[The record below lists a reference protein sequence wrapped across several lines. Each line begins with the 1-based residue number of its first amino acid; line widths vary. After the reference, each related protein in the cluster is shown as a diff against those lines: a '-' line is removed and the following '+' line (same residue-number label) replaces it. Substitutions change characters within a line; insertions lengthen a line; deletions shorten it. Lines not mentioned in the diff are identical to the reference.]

1 MSQATRSASRCKG
14 EVAREAGGRGSTV
27 RFSRTKEMTARAQHL
42 RHDPTYVERKLWQK
56 LRRNQPE
63 NLSFRRQH
71 PVGPYVMDFYCP
83 ALRLAIELDGGQHN
97 FDQNRRKDE
106 RRTIWLR
113 SNGIEVLRFWNNDV
127 MSNLDGVLSEI
138 ARVASDMTPSPI
150 LPLSGGGRR
159 RGL

>member
-1 MSQATRSASRCKG
+1 
-14 EVAREAGGRGSTV
+14 
-27 RFSRTKEMTARAQHL
+27 MTARAQHL

-56 LRRNQPE
+56 LRRNQLE

-71 PVGPYVMDFYCP
+71 PIGPYVMDFYCP

-106 RRTIWLR
+106 RRTMWLR

-138 ARVASDMTPSPI
+138 ARVASDMTPSPT

>member
-1 MSQATRSASRCKG
+1 
-14 EVAREAGGRGSTV
+14 
-27 RFSRTKEMTARAQHL
+27 MTARAQHL

-106 RRTIWLR
+106 RRTMWLR

>member
-1 MSQATRSASRCKG
+1 
-14 EVAREAGGRGSTV
+14 
-27 RFSRTKEMTARAQHL
+27 
-42 RHDPTYVERKLWQK
+42 
-56 LRRNQPE
+56 
-63 NLSFRRQH
+63 
-71 PVGPYVMDFYCP
+71 MDFYCP

-106 RRTIWLR
+106 RRTMWLR

-138 ARVASDMTPSPI
+138 ARVASDMTPSPT